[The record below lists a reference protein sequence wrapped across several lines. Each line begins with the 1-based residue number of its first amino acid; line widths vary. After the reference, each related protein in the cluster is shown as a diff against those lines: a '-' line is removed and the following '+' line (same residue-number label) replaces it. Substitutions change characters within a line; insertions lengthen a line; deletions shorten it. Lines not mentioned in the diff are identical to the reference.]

1 MSLFFFAIAAAA
13 LDTDSNQPLDLAAV
27 HVDVD
32 PELNEDMEQTIA
44 TVITTAGDIVNE
56 LKKSS
61 PDVVALMR
69 QLKASDANKYK
80 RFVIESQLRHE
91 FEAALKQNVPEGLVT
106 PLASLL
112 ARSTVSDIL
121 FLVAVLGDSIVIY
134 FLSGTVEAS
143 HELDQMIQSGFVRD
157 VFAQIIEFYVETP
170 VTVHVYITTDQ
181 VDPRGTDLQ
190 MFRTVSR
197 LLKVIGTWLGSL

>member
-1 MSLFFFAIAAAA
+1 M
-13 LDTDSNQPLDLAAV
+13 

-56 LKKSS
+56 LKKTSS
-61 PDVVALMR
+61 DVVALMR
-69 QLKASDANKYK
+69 RLKASDLSDYK
-80 RFVIESQLRHE
+80 KSVIESQLRHE

-134 FLSGTVEAS
+134 WLCGTVEAS
-143 HELDQMIQSGFVRD
+143 HELEQMIKSVFMQA
-157 VFAQIIEFYVETP
+157 VFAQIIEFHVETP

-181 VDPRGTDLQ
+181 FDPRGTDSQ
-190 MFRTVSR
+190 MFRTVSG
-197 LLKVIGTWLGSL
+197 LLKVIGTWLVSL